1 MILSK
6 GLNWVKHIFFVIG
19 IMPALMMFY
28 FIEYVIGL
36 VSSCQWKP
44 LLSLCNIIVICYI
57 EVSGHDYFLRSGG
70 NIYDDINNDLICSPV
85 CICSGRYQ
93 LRAGSVLEVTFQ
105 MARQRLQVGLAEPLA
120 LHLTLLL
127 PLLLIQISL

>member
-44 LLSLCNIIVICYI
+44 LLSLCNVIRHI
-57 EVSGHDYFLRSGG
+57 KISGHDYFLRARGDI
-70 NIYDDINNDLICSPV
+70 NDINN
-85 CICSGRYQ
+85 
-93 LRAGSVLEVTFQ
+93 
-105 MARQRLQVGLAEPLA
+105 
-120 LHLTLLL
+120 
-127 PLLLIQISL
+127 